1 MSDHEPVHI
10 GLDATPLLGPRTGVG
25 RYTGGLLAEL
35 AAGAPTA
42 GDRLTATVFT
52 VRGASELP
60 QEVPAEVGVRSR
72 RLPARLLR
80 ALWLRTELPPVSWLA
95 GRVDLFHA
103 TNFVLPP
110 TGRAAGV
117 VTVHDLSFL
126 RTRETVD
133 RASLAY
139 RELVPRSL
147 RRAEVVVTP
156 SQAIAD
162 EVTAE
167 YSIDPARVIATPLGV
182 SASWFA
188 ATPPDR
194 AWLAERG
201 LPDDYVVAVGTLEP
215 RKNLQTLVD
224 AFHALLRADPAAPD
238 LVLVGPV
245 GWGAALDLDRLP
257 PGRVHL
263 TGFLGDEEL
272 RVVIAGSRGLAF
284 PSRYEG
290 FGLPPLE
297 ALACGR
303 PVVVSDLPVMREVL
317 GTHGRYVPVGDVDAL
332 ASTLQLLPRAAD
344 DDGAET
350 RDRRRHASAFTW
362 ARCAQIT
369 RTAYESA
376 WRSR

>member
-1 MSDHEPVHI
+1 MSDHDPVHI
-10 GLDATPLLGPRTGVG
+10 GLDATPLLGPRTGVA
-25 RYTGGLLAEL
+25 RYTGELLAEL
-35 AAGAPTA
+35 AAGAPAA
-42 GDRLTATVFT
+42 GDRLTATAFT
-52 VRGASELP
+52 LRGAAGLP
-60 QEVPAEVGVRSR
+60 QAVPAEVGIRSR

-80 ALWLRTELPPVSWLA
+80 ALWQRTELPPVSWLA
-95 GRVDLFHA
+95 GHVDLFHA

-147 RRAEVVVTP
+147 RRAEIVVTP

-162 EVTAE
+162 EVVSE
-167 YSIDPARVIATPLGV
+167 YGIDPARVLATPLGV
-182 SASWFA
+182 A
-188 ATPPDR
+188 AAWSTAVPPDR

-215 RKNLQTLVD
+215 RKNLQTLVE
-224 AFHALLRADPAAPD
+224 AFQLLLRTDQAAPH
-238 LVLVGPV
+238 LVLVGPE
-245 GWGAALDLDRLP
+245 GWGAALDLGRLP
-257 PGRVHL
+257 RGRVHM

-272 RVVIAGSRGLAF
+272 RQVIAGSRGLAF

-317 GTHGRYVPVGDVDAL
+317 GSHGRYVPVGDTDAL
-332 ASTLQLLPRAAD
+332 ASALQQLPRAAD
-344 DDGAET
+344 DDGAAT
-350 RDRRRHASAFTW
+350 TARRRHASTFTW
-362 ARCAQIT
+362 ARCAQLT

-376 WRSR
+376 RDSR